1 MGTPY
6 TEIVDNFI
14 KMITEYKLT
23 QLIEEDR
30 DAWIISLMNSAMA
43 KFQRTN
49 PEKLARLDDTQFV
62 NELDDEEIDIIC
74 NLMIVEWLK
83 PYLFSVDNLENLMTT
98 KDWSEYSPANLLRQI
113 RETYDLARLESK
125 RMVKNYTYTLRKFK
139 RGGWY
144 D

>member
-125 RMVKNYTYTLRKFK
+125 KMVKNYTYTLRKFK
-139 RGGWY
+139 RGRWY